1 MKLGSFSSAESEKME
16 DRQLGKVNRRDP
28 NVVMRLARLGSFH
41 QSRLSFMRV
50 LLRRL
55 KTEAWTFERRLFD
68 IDASGVG
75 VAVYTAVGPE
85 RRYSLVAFANDL
97 PPEKRSDR
105 VIATEWD
112 ATFTLFDGVPEAAD
126 IERLSKNIP
135 YQEAGRVTQTELSV
149 SRANRSARLWDYVV
163 DCLAAGAQP
172 SPEKIQDVGYLMR
185 TTAVYGSGK
194 LGAADREWTSE
205 REEFLAPFQI
215 EMLTVYLIR
224 AFVMD
229 LVEHMA
235 RVRAPQTAV
244 VLDAGLRRR
253 FGIGNSTGLG
263 MAPFLI
269 NHPILLN
276 NWIAAREEALARVRS
291 VQNADAEAQL
301 VFRDCLRRA
310 QRNAALWATEH
321 EFQKKKVS
329 SLINDLRALSHH
341 VDRDVL
347 AGERPWDR
355 LWIWAEG
362 ALSTEG
368 QEQLVSLLFEPY
380 PDLVDGLS
388 DCMAADEAP
397 HMRIDGRM
405 STGRLLTILRDIYG
419 WALRIDWDDPKAQ
432 ARVWYVSEEKLEPR
446 LGDRTD
452 GDLNDYEQPL
462 GPGRDVARMF
472 ADLQETD
479 AGTVGAFLMRHPE
492 HRHAARRAQIAER
505 FPYAE
510 IRDNTI
516 AADML
521 PIDLLRAKLSYFG
534 AAHFDPRSDRWVRVN
549 MFQNAPFPHELAD
562 ASSDDWSVPE
572 LVGPG
577 L

>member
-1 MKLGSFSSAESEKME
+1 ME
-16 DRQLGKVNRRDP
+16 EPQLGKVNTRAPD
-28 NVVMRLARLGSFH
+28 VVMRLSRLGSFH

-55 KTEAWTFERRLFD
+55 KSDAWAFETPVFD
-68 IDASGVG
+68 IDARGIG
-75 VAVYTAVGPE
+75 VAVYTAHGPK
-85 RRYSLVAFANDL
+85 RSYSLVAFANDL

-105 VIATEWD
+105 VIASEWD
-112 ATFTLFDGVPEAAD
+112 ATFSLFDGVPDAAD
-126 IERLSKNIP
+126 IKRLSQNIP
-135 YQEAGRVTQTELSV
+135 RQEAGRVTEKELSV
-149 SRANRSARLWDYVV
+149 SRANRSVRLWEYVV
-163 DCLAAGAQP
+163 GCLAKGRQP
-172 SPEKIQDVGYLMR
+172 SAQKVRDVGYLMR

-194 LGAADREWTSE
+194 LGAADREWTCD

-235 RVRAPQTAV
+235 RLQGPETAV
-244 VLDAGLRRR
+244 PLDPDLRRR

-291 VQNADAEAQL
+291 LDSADNSAKVL
-301 VFRDCLRRA
+301 FR
-310 QRNAALWATEH
+310 RN
-321 EFQKKKVS
+321 V
-329 SLINDLRALSHH
+329 LRARKNAKLWQSDHEIQKAKLSRLSKDLNVLIHH
-341 VDRDVL
+341 L
-347 AGERPWDR
+347 EGECLEGTRPWDR
-355 LWIWAEG
+355 LWIWGET

-380 PDLVDGLS
+380 PELVDGLA

-397 HMRIDGRM
+397 HMRIDGTM
-405 STGRLLTILRDIYG
+405 SVARLIEIVREIYG
-419 WALRIDWDDPKAQ
+419 WALEIDWDAPDAQ

-446 LGDRTD
+446 LGERSD

-462 GPGRDVARMF
+462 GPGRDVAQTF
-472 ADLQETD
+472 ATLSKSETSTV
-479 AGTVGAFLMRHPE
+479 AGFLMRHPE
-492 HRHAARRAQIAER
+492 HRHSARRAQIAAR

-516 AADML
+516 ASDML

-534 AAHFDPRSDRWVRVN
+534 AGHFDPRSDRWVRVN
-549 MFQNAPFPHELAD
+549 MFQNAPFPHELAVGD
-562 ASSDDWSVPE
+562 ADDWTLPHLDE
-572 LVGPG
+572 TGQ
-577 L
+577 

>member
-1 MKLGSFSSAESEKME
+1 ME
-16 DRQLGKVNRRDP
+16 DLQVRKVNTRDP
-28 NVVMRLARLGSFH
+28 NVVMRLDRLGSFH

-55 KTEAWTFERRLFD
+55 KAESWRFERTSFE

-75 VAVYTAVGPE
+75 IAVYTAIGPK
-85 RRYSLVAFANDL
+85 RSYSLIAFAHDL
-97 PPEKRSDR
+97 PPQKRSDR

-112 ATFTLFDGVPEAAD
+112 ATFTLFDGVPEDVD
-126 IERLSKNIP
+126 IERLSRNIP
-135 YQEAGRVTQTELSV
+135 LQEAGRVTQKELSV

-163 DCLAAGAQP
+163 DCLSRGRQP
-172 SPEKIQDVGYLMR
+172 SLQKVQDVGYLMR

-194 LGAADREWTSE
+194 LGAADREWTCG

-235 RVRAPQTAV
+235 RARAPETAV
-244 VLDAGLRRR
+244 TLDAGLRRR

-276 NWIAAREEALARVRS
+276 NWIAAREEALSRVRS
-291 VQNADAEAQL
+291 VKRADGEAQS
-301 VFRDCLRRA
+301 VFRRHLRRS
-310 QRNAALWATEH
+310 QKNAACWTSDHIIQMEKIAILN
-321 EFQKKKVS
+321 
-329 SLINDLRALSHH
+329 NDLSEISDYIQGGVL
-341 VDRDVL
+341 DRDD
-347 AGERPWDR
+347 PWDH
-355 LWIWAEG
+355 LWIWAES
-362 ALSTEG
+362 ALSSEG

-380 PDLVDGLS
+380 PHLVDGLS
-388 DCMAADEAP
+388 DCMAADEAR
-397 HMRIDGRM
+397 HMRIDGAMR
-405 STGRLLTILRDIYG
+405 TGQLSAIVRDIYD
-419 WALRIDWDDPKAQ
+419 WALEIDWDDPEAQ
-432 ARVWYVSEEKLEPR
+432 ARVWYVSQEKLEPR
-446 LGDRTD
+446 LGERSD

-462 GPGRDVARMF
+462 GPGRDVARMY
-472 ADLQETD
+472 ADLRGSEAETV
-479 AGTVGAFLMRHPE
+479 AAFLLRHPE
-492 HRHAARRAQIAER
+492 HRHAARRAQVAAR

-516 AADML
+516 SSDML

-534 AAHFDPRSDRWVRVN
+534 AGHFDPRSDRWVRVN
-549 MFQNAPFPHELAD
+549 MFQHAPFPNELAQ
-562 ASSDDWSVPE
+562 ACSDDWATPE
-572 LVGPG
+572 LDETMP
-577 L
+577 

>member
-1 MKLGSFSSAESEKME
+1 ME
-16 DRQLGKVNRRDP
+16 ETQLRKINTRDP
-28 NVVMRLARLGSFH
+28 NVVMRLERLGSFH

-55 KTEAWTFERRLFD
+55 KAENWRFETPVFD

-75 VAVYTAVGPE
+75 VAVYTAVGPK
-85 RRYSLVAFANDL
+85 RSYSLIAFANDL

-112 ATFTLFDGVPEAAD
+112 ATFTLFDGVPDAAD
-126 IERLSKNIP
+126 IKRLSKNIP
-135 YQEAGRVTQTELSV
+135 RQEAGRVTEKELSV

-163 DCLAAGAQP
+163 DCLAEGRQP
-172 SPEKIQDVGYLMR
+172 EAKKVRDVGYLMR

-194 LGAADREWTSE
+194 LGAADREWTCT
-205 REEFLAPFQI
+205 REEFAAPFQI

-235 RVRAPQTAV
+235 RQKAPDIAV
-244 VLDAGLRRR
+244 PLDRDLRRCC
-253 FGIGNSTGLG
+253 GIGNSTGLG

-291 VQNADAEAQL
+291 VSAVEKSKQQAFKTL
-301 VFRDCLRRA
+301 LKRA
-310 QRNAALWATEH
+310 QKNAALWTSMH
-321 EFQKKKVS
+321 EIQIQKVRNLS
-329 SLINDLRALSHH
+329 NDLQKLSHH
-341 VDRDVL
+341 ISEDAFVAD
-347 AGERPWDR
+347 RPWNR
-355 LWIWAEG
+355 LWLWAET
-362 ALSTEG
+362 ALTCEG
-368 QEQLVSLLFEPY
+368 QEQLASLLIELY
-380 PDLVDGLS
+380 PDLVDGLA

-397 HMRIDGRM
+397 YMRIDGTM
-405 STGRLLTILRDIYG
+405 SVARLKEIIRDIYA
-419 WALRIDWDDPKAQ
+419 WALETNWADPAAQ

-446 LGDRTD
+446 LGERAEE
-452 GDLNDYEQPL
+452 DLNDYEQPL
-462 GPGRDVARMF
+462 GPGRDVAEMSACLDK
-472 ADLQETD
+472 AD
-479 AGTVGAFLMRHPE
+479 AKTVGAFLMSHPE
-492 HRHAARRAQIAER
+492 HRHAARRAQIAAR

-516 AADML
+516 ASDML

-549 MFQNAPFPHELAD
+549 MFQNAPFPDELA
-562 ASSDDWSVPE
+562 ASTSDDWTLPQLDE
-572 LVGPG
+572 APL
-577 L
+577 

>member
-1 MKLGSFSSAESEKME
+1 ME
-16 DRQLGKVNRRDP
+16 ELQLRKVNTRDP

-55 KTEAWTFERRLFD
+55 KAENWRFERTKFE
-68 IDASGVG
+68 IDACGVG
-75 VAVYTAVGPE
+75 VAVYRATGPM
-85 RRYSLVAFANDL
+85 RSYSLIAFAHDL

-105 VIATEWD
+105 VIATAWD
-112 ATFTLFDGVPEAAD
+112 ATFALFDGVPEDID
-126 IERLSKNIP
+126 IERLSKNVP
-135 YQEAGRVTQTELSV
+135 VQEAGRVTQNELSV

-163 DCLAAGAQP
+163 DCLAKGRQP
-172 SPEKIQDVGYLMR
+172 SLQKVQDVGYLMR

-194 LGAADREWTSE
+194 LGAADREWTCG

-224 AFVMD
+224 TFVMD

-235 RVRAPQTAV
+235 QVRSPRTAV
-244 VLDAGLRRR
+244 TLNAGLRRR

-291 VQNADAEAQL
+291 VRRADDDAQS
-301 VFRDCLRRA
+301 VFRLSLRRA
-310 QRNAALWATEH
+310 QQNAACWRSDHAI
-321 EFQKKKVS
+321 QKVKVAG
-329 SLINDLRALSHH
+329 LIKDLAALSDY
-341 VDRDVL
+341 VQRGALDWDD
-347 AGERPWDR
+347 PWDR
-355 LWIWAEG
+355 LWIWAETS
-362 ALSTEG
+362 LSIEG

-380 PDLVDGLS
+380 PQLVDGLS

-397 HMRIDGRM
+397 NMRIDGAM
-405 STGRLLTILRDIYG
+405 SAGRLAAITGEIYG
-419 WALRIDWDDPKAQ
+419 WALKIDWDTPDAQ

-446 LGDRTD
+446 LGERSG
-452 GDLNDYEQPL
+452 GDLNEYEQPL
-462 GPGRDVARMF
+462 GPGRDVARMY
-472 ADLQETD
+472 ADLVSCETE
-479 AGTVGAFLMRHPE
+479 TVAAFLMLFPQ
-492 HRHAARRAQIAER
+492 HRHAVRRAQVAAR

-516 AADML
+516 SSDML

-534 AAHFDPRSDRWVRVN
+534 AGHFDPRSDRWVRVN
-549 MFQNAPFPHELAD
+549 MFQNAPFPDELAQ
-562 ASSDDWSVPE
+562 AAFDDWAMPE
-572 LVGPG
+572 LDEASQ
-577 L
+577 

>member
-1 MKLGSFSSAESEKME
+1 ME
-16 DRQLGKVNRRDP
+16 ETQLRKVNTRDP
-28 NVVMRLARLGSFH
+28 SVVMRLERLGSFH

-55 KTEAWTFERRLFD
+55 KANNWQFEQAKFD
-68 IDASGVG
+68 IDKAGVG
-75 VAVYTAVGPE
+75 VAVYTATGPE
-85 RRYSLVAFANDL
+85 RSYSLIAFANDL

-112 ATFTLFDGVPEAAD
+112 ATFTLFDGIPEASD
-126 IERLSKNIP
+126 IERLSNNIP
-135 YQEAGRVTQTELSV
+135 RQEAGRVTEKELSV
-149 SRANRSARLWDYVV
+149 SRANRSARLWEYVV
-163 DCLAAGAQP
+163 DCLASGQQPDAQKV
-172 SPEKIQDVGYLMR
+172 EDVGYLMR

-194 LGAADREWTSE
+194 LGAADREWTCT
-205 REEFLAPFQI
+205 RDEFVAPFQI

-235 RVRAPQTAV
+235 RAKAPDNAV
-244 VLDAGLRRR
+244 PIDQNLRRR

-291 VQNADAEAQL
+291 VASAGKDELTAFRNL
-301 VFRDCLRRA
+301 VKRA
-310 QRNAALWATEH
+310 RKNAACWRSEH
-321 EFQKKKVS
+321 EIQIEKIS
-329 SLINDLRALSHH
+329 RLTNDLKTLSDRIGAGDLEGEQPWNRLWTWAETALS
-341 VDRDVL
+341 
-347 AGERPWDR
+347 P
-355 LWIWAEG
+355 
-362 ALSTEG
+362 EG
-368 QEQLVSLLFEPY
+368 QEQLASLMIELY
-380 PDLVDGLS
+380 PNLVDGLA

-397 HMRIDGRM
+397 HMRIDGTM
-405 STGRLLTILRDIYG
+405 SVRRLSAIVQDVYA
-419 WALRIDWDDPKAQ
+419 WALAIDWTDPSAQ

-446 LGDRTD
+446 LGERAEE
-452 GDLNDYEQPL
+452 DLNDYEQPL
-462 GPGRDVARMF
+462 GPGRDVALMF
-472 ADLQETD
+472 EALEESDLD
-479 AGTVGAFLMRHPE
+479 TVGAFLMQHPE
-492 HRHAARRAQIAER
+492 YRHAARRAQIAAR

-510 IRDNTI
+510 IRDNTV
-516 AADML
+516 ASDML

-549 MFQNAPFPHELAD
+549 MFQNAPFPHELQQMHA
-562 ASSDDWSVPE
+562 DDWTLPQLDE
-572 LVGPG
+572 AG